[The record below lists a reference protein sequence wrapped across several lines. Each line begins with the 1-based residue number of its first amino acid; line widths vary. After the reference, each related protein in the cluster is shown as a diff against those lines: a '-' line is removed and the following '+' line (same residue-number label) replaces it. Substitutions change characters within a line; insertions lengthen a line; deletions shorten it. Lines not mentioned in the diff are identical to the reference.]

1 MPRIALVPLFAL
13 ALAACQ
19 PIPAAPTDPTGDTS
33 RNALDWAGRYE
44 GLLPCADCGGIRT
57 VLDLTTD
64 DSFVLRESYEGKG
77 DGKAFVTK
85 GKAVWDAAGSV
96 ITLGKGNDQR
106 RFKVGEGR
114 IWHLDQEGQRIDG
127 PLADSYILTKT
138 R

>member
-1 MPRIALVPLFAL
+1 MPRIALVSLFAL

-19 PIPAAPTDPTGDTS
+19 PTPAASTDPTGDTS

-44 GLLPCADCGGIRT
+44 GLRPCADCEGIRT
-57 VLDLTTD
+57 VLDLTAE

-127 PLADSYILTKT
+127 ALADSYILTKT